1 MISADEQRLAN
12 ALAVLAVSRRD
23 EAAWETVFRQM
34 WPFVRTIVYRR
45 LGSVEGLADDAAQE
59 VFSRL
64 LRSCPFSRLR
74 EPDAFRGYVWRVSDN
89 VARTYRR
96 RLLLRPTTPLPAA
109 EHEEAALADTITA
122 RRLHGDLELKQLLH
136 QEWRELGGSDRRV
149 LRLLVEGH
157 SIGEIAAALGVSY
170 GAAAVRL
177 MRLRIRLRKSL
188 VLKGIMVAR
197 PARAPGM

>member
-1 MISADEQRLAN
+1 MIPADELSLEN

-34 WPFVRTIVYRR
+34 WPFVRTVAYRR

-59 VFSRL
+59 VFARL

-96 RLLLRPTTPLPAA
+96 RLLARPTTPLPAA
-109 EHEEAALADTITA
+109 EHEDAAMADTITA
-122 RRLHGDLELKQLLH
+122 RRLHDDLEVKQLLH
-136 QEWRELGGSDRRV
+136 QEWRGLNASDRRA
-149 LRLLVEGH
+149 LRLMVEGH
-157 SIGEIAAALGVSY
+157 SIGEIAVALGVSY
-170 GAAAVRL
+170 GAAAIRL

-188 VLKGIMVAR
+188 VLKGIIAAR
-197 PARAPGM
+197 TA